1 MRLAA
6 HLLTACITGNVA
18 LFGAFAGHDPG
29 NFPEPLKREG
39 DPVALGDFQKPFR
52 RT

>member
-6 HLLTACITGNVA
+6 HLLTACIPGNVA
-18 LFGAFAGHDPG
+18 LFGAFAGCDPG
-29 NFPEPLKREG
+29 EFPEPLHHEG
-39 DPVALGDFQKPFR
+39 DPVALGDFQKTLG